1 MNYLVAKYNNL
12 INKNNMV
19 NANADDWFNPPQPLP
34 PTQQKP
40 NYEEELIRLLKEKGQ
55 DVTQE
60 EYDKLLKEYISAKE
74 SGYEPPQSTNPIDER
89 QWHSNP
95 HPINPFQQ
103 PVKLPVTQEEYDK
116 LLKEYISAKESGY
129 EPPQSTNP
137 IDERQ
142 WHSNPHPINPVHQP
156 VKLPVTQEKS
166 IALSGNSRLLE
177 NRASMPNYGANR
189 GYQIPFNPF
198 SAQYSQQKPQ
208 SMTVNSTR
216 NLLGK
221 KYNNKNLGSK
231 FANKKNYNF

>member
-12 INKNNMV
+12 INKKNMV
-19 NANADDWFNPPQPLP
+19 NANADDWFNPPNSTPRQPARMPTPDFPSGIKKNQPPREKNADDWFNPPQPLP

-55 DVTQE
+55 D
-60 EYDKLLKEYISAKE
+60 
-74 SGYEPPQSTNPIDER
+74 
-89 QWHSNP
+89 
-95 HPINPFQQ
+95 
-103 PVKLPVTQEEYDK
+103 VTQEEYDK